1 MSNPSPR
8 PTLAQIK
15 AAAEGAEVIDDGWF
29 VCESYPSQ
37 VLCHED
43 GQGVIIC
50 DAKPND
56 ARHIATCDP
65 ATVLWLVGW
74 VERAKQKLE
83 DEGHHPFCAMNEDEG
98 IECDC
103 DHDALL
109 SEVTDDGS

>member
-15 AAAEGAEVIDDGWF
+15 AAAEGAKSTDSGWNQEETEINCTCDGKLDIIAF
-29 VCESYPSQ
+29 VNC
-37 VLCHED
+37 L
-43 GQGVIIC
+43 
-50 DAKPND
+50 AD
-56 ARHIATCDP
+56 ARHIATSDP

-83 DEGHHPFCAMNEDEG
+83 AEGHPPFCAMNEDEG